1 MPGSLRGRIGKTICG
16 VVPKSLVPPVPA
28 DCAVAVSERL
38 ATQGMTARSSTN
50 ARIFL
55 PSTIGTVRPLR
66 KRTVD
71 LNQGSEISLGVC
83 VCVIHF
89 SNNHSAARS

>member
-28 DCAVAVSERL
+28 DCAMAVSEKL
-38 ATQGMTARSSTN
+38 AMQGMAARSS

-55 PSTIGTVRPLR
+55 PSTIGTVRPS
-66 KRTVD
+66 
-71 LNQGSEISLGVC
+71 GSGPLI
-83 VCVIHF
+83 
-89 SNNHSAARS
+89 